1 MRMPKNTFYSRCWYI
16 WCKTMG
22 DKISDDTKESDIA
35 AVIRTF
41 WWLTHITTCAFI
53 IAGVVRHWNN

>member
-1 MRMPKNTFYSRCWYI
+1 MKLWRI

-22 DKISDDTKESDIA
+22 SRISDSDIESDIA

-41 WWLTHITTCAFI
+41 YWILNVITCFFI
-53 IAGVVRHWNN
+53 IANCLRHWYD

>member
-1 MRMPKNTFYSRCWYI
+1 MSWRKCWRI

-22 DKISDDTKESDIA
+22 SKISDDQWESDIA

-41 WWLTHITTCAFI
+41 FWMLNVVTCFFI
-53 IAGVVRHWNN
+53 IANCMRHW